1 MEHVHRLAKQA
12 YSQAPWRS
20 QTQLMGFFLLG
31 VVVTALVS
39 FIYLNTTAQA
49 ATYGRQIQ
57 DMQVNIYYPQTE
69 ISDQVEQE
77 LTQPETLGQEED
89 KSIEELRIEI
99 ANLEATLASL
109 TSQAVIDNWAAE
121 NDMRPNDPANT
132 MFLSVAGYSGMEVV
146 NLAPP
151 PRLERVTTS
160 SLPAVYKQSLI
171 DWLKQQVVQT
181 SHMFM
186 EEVAP

>member
-1 MEHVHRLAKQA
+1 MEHVRKLTRQA

-31 VVVTALVS
+31 VVVSALVA

-57 DMQVNIYYPQTE
+57 DMQVNIYYPQTA
-69 ISDQVEQE
+69 ITDQAEQE
-77 LTQPETLGQEED
+77 IAQPETLGQEKV

-99 ANLEATLASL
+99 ANLEASLAML
-109 TSQAVIDNWAAE
+109 TSQEVVDASAAE
-121 NDMRPNDPANT
+121 MDMKPNDPEHT
-132 MFLSVAGYSGMEVV
+132 LFLIVPGYKGMEVA

-151 PRLERVTTS
+151 PHLERVTMP

-181 SHMFM
+181 SRMFM
-186 EEVAP
+186 EEVSP